1 MQPPTNMAHMPIPF
15 SSNQGGDKRGP
26 PYGGPPMMGQPG
38 QFPSSMMSMFPTG
51 MPNMTG
57 MPMSGMSMGGMS
69 MGGMSHFGG
78 MRAMNQLKEQEFEKG
93 LFVEDFEETVT
104 GEMLYKHFNS
114 IKPVSIIKF
123 PTTK

>member
-1 MQPPTNMAHMPIPF
+1 
-15 SSNQGGDKRGP
+15 
-26 PYGGPPMMGQPG
+26 MMGQPG

-51 MPNMTG
+51 MPNMSGMAGPVPGGMPGMGAMATG